1 MSSDQVAAPAQGDD
15 VVAVPTTV
23 RSGSRRRNLILF
35 LAAIVVLDVVAFV
48 LVPPYPAGQPGKPI
62 GGISDLIIVNLEFP
76 APHVLVDLAPDPA
89 AASSMLSFHP
99 SITNTL
105 FTMWC
110 VMGVVILLAWLGT
123 RRLTMIPGGFQN
135 VLEFTWESLE
145 NWAVSLGGSEAR
157 RHVPW
162 FAAFFLFI
170 LFSNW
175 SGLLP
180 WFGKVEAFRAPTS
193 DLNVTVGLALVV
205 FLYFHFR
212 GFQALGVRGY
222 LGKFFVFSGFR
233 SGLANGLID
242 LFVGLIEFMLEF
254 IKPVT
259 LSMRLFGN
267 IYGGEVALGVIT
279 ALTLALFPVLMLGLE
294 VVLNFVQ
301 ALIFSTLMIMYT
313 LIAIESHHAE
323 EHPSADME
331 EALDQ
336 DYPAGAPVAGSAH

>member
-1 MSSDQVAAPAQGDD
+1 VSSDQVAAPGED
-15 VVAVPTTV
+15 VVAVAAAT
-23 RSGSRRRNLILF
+23 RSGDRRRNLIL
-35 LAAIVVLDVVAFV
+35 LLVGVVVLDLIAFV
-48 LVPPYPAGQPGKPI
+48 LVPPYPAGEPGKPVS
-62 GGISDLIIVNLEFP
+62 GIADLITFNLEFP
-76 APHVLVDLAPDPA
+76 APHVLVDLAPDPSA
-89 AASSMLSFHP
+89 SSSMLSFHP
-99 SITNTL
+99 SITNTI

-123 RRLTMIPGGFQN
+123 RRLTMVPGRFQN
-135 VLEFTWESLE
+135 LLEFTWESLE
-145 NWAVSLGGSEAR
+145 NWAVSLGGIAAR
-157 RHVPW
+157 KHVPW
-162 FAAFFLFI
+162 FAAFFLLI

-180 WFGKVEAFRAPTS
+180 WFGKIEAFRAPTS
-193 DLNVTVGLALVV
+193 DLNITVGLALVV
-205 FLYFHFR
+205 FLYFHYR

-279 ALTLALFPVLMLGLE
+279 ALTFALIPVLMVGLE
-294 VVLNFVQ
+294 TVLNFIQ

-313 LIAIESHHAE
+313 LIAIEGHHAE

-336 DYPAGAPVAGSAH
+336 DYPAGTPATGPAH